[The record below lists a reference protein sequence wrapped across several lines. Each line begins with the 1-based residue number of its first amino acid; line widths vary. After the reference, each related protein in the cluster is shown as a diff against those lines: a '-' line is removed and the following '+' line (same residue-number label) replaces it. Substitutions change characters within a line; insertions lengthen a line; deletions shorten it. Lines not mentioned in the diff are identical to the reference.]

1 MSTVLANTVT
11 AVGGGGST
19 VKVANNATYIT
30 EGGADL
36 DSNLVQG
43 LSKGWAIYTSA
54 STFSIQN
61 SFNCSGLTDRGTGDG
76 RVNFTNGFQD
86 QHVCQHGVSGSR
98 HTGNGDANSGYI
110 NVVTLDSNHQFEDGA
125 RTTGMGSGD
134 LA

>member
-54 STFSIQN
+54 STFTIQN

-86 QHVCQHGVSGSR
+86 QHGCQHGVAGAR

-110 NVVTLDSNHQFEDGA
+110 NVVTLDSNHQFEDGS
-125 RTTGMGSGD
+125 RTTGIGSGD

>member
-98 HTGNGDANSGYI
+98 HTGNGYANAGYI